1 MTSERRK
8 IRGRIRKDA
17 ATYRDGTFLGEATEE
32 NRYHLRPGTNEPKAL
47 TLVGST
53 GKPTYGT
60 LPAVLMIDKDLTSN
74 AKVLWSYLNFRQG
87 KNESAWPSQATIE
100 AHTNLSR
107 ATISRATKD
116 LESLGWLVVY
126 RVTMGTQRWNS
137 YKALIPN
144 YAQDRINSGVKK
156 QQGTPQIEGDSASNR
171 SGSLLQNDAVKTPSI
186 TLINNTNT
194 TKHQSRLMPDFSN
207 FFQTVND

>member
-1 MTSERRK
+1 MASERRK
-8 IRGRIRKDA
+8 VKGRIRED
-17 ATYRDGTFLGEATEE
+17 ATYSDGTFLGEATEE

-137 YKALIPN
+137 YTTLIPS
-144 YAQDRINSGVKK
+144 YAEARIHSGVKK
-156 QQGTPQIEGDSASNR
+156 KQGTPQIESSGASNR
-171 SGSLLQNDAVKTPSI
+171 SESLLQNEAVKTPLI
-186 TLINNTNT
+186 TPINNTNT

>member
-8 IRGRIRKDA
+8 IRGRIREDA
-17 ATYRDGTFLGEATEE
+17 ATYSDGTFLGEASEE

-126 RVTMGTQRWNS
+126 RVTIGTQRWNS

-144 YAQDRINSGVKK
+144 YAQVRINSGVKK
-156 QQGTPQIEGDSASNR
+156 QQGAPQIEDGSASNR
-171 SGSLLQNDAVKTPSI
+171 SRSLLQNDAVKTPLI
-186 TLINNTNT
+186 TPVNNTNT

>member
-1 MTSERRK
+1 MTGERRRIK
-8 IRGRIRKDA
+8 GRFREDA
-17 ATYRDGTFLGEATEE
+17 TRSDGTFLGEATEE

-60 LPAVLMIDKDLTSN
+60 LPAVLMIDKDLSSN

-137 YKALIPN
+137 YRTLIPN
-144 YAQDRINSGVKK
+144 YAEARIHSGVKK
-156 QQGTPQIEGDSASNR
+156 KQRTPQIESSCASKT
-171 SGSLLQNDAVKTPSI
+171 SKSLLQNEAVKTPLK
-186 TLINNTNT
+186 TLNKNTST
-194 TKHQSRLMPDFSN
+194 TTHQSRLVPDLSN
-207 FFQTVND
+207 FFKSVNN

>member
-8 IRGRIRKDA
+8 TRGRIRE
-17 ATYRDGTFLGEATEE
+17 RVIRSDGTLVGEATEE
-32 NRYHLRPGTNEPKAL
+32 NRYHLRPGSNKPKAL

-87 KNESAWPSQATIE
+87 NNETAWPSQATIE
-100 AHTNLSR
+100 EHTNLSR

-144 YAQDRINSGVKK
+144 YAETKIHSGVKK
-156 QQGTPQIEGDSASNR
+156 KQGTPQIEGSAASNR
-171 SGSLLQNDAVKTPSI
+171 SGSLLQNDAVITPLI
-186 TLINNTNT
+186 TPINNINT
-194 TKHQSRLMPDFSN
+194 TKHQPRSMPDFSN
-207 FFQTVND
+207 LFQSVNN

>member
-8 IRGRIRKDA
+8 TRGRIQEN
-17 ATYRDGTFLGEATEE
+17 ATYSDGTFLGEATEG
-32 NRYHLRPGTNEPKAL
+32 NRYHLRPGTKEPKAL

-60 LPAVLMIDKDLTSN
+60 FPTVLMIDKDLTSN

-87 KNESAWPSQATIE
+87 KNETAWPSQATIE

-107 ATISRATKD
+107 ATISRATRD
-116 LESLGWLVVY
+116 LETLGWLVVY

-137 YKALIPN
+137 YKTLIPS
-144 YAQDRINSGVKK
+144 YAEARIYSGVKK
-156 QQGTPQIEGDSASNR
+156 KLGTPQIESGGASNR
-171 SGSLLQNDAVKTPSI
+171 CESLLQNDAVKTPLI
-186 TLINNTNT
+186 TPINNTNT

>member
-8 IRGRIRKDA
+8 TRGRIREG
-17 ATYRDGTFLGEATEE
+17 ATRSDGTFVGEATEE

-60 LPAVLMIDKDLTSN
+60 FPTVLMIDKDLTSN

-87 KNESAWPSQATIE
+87 KNETAWPSQATIE

-107 ATISRATKD
+107 ATISRATRD

-137 YKALIPN
+137 YKTLIPS
-144 YAQDRINSGVKK
+144 YAEARIHSGVKK
-156 QQGTPQIEGDSASNR
+156 IHGTPQIESSGPSKR
-171 SGSLLQNDAVKTPSI
+171 SESLLQNDAVKTPLI
-186 TLINNTNT
+186 TPINNTNT

-207 FFQTVND
+207 FFQTIND